1 MTGTPTVSWFRPNPG
16 SAAWIPVGDG
26 YRTVFGTG
34 NDPHAGLQGI
44 ETGSLLE
51 AVTTVLHVAR
61 LAGTFDSAP
70 G

>member
-1 MTGTPTVSWFRPNPG
+1 
-16 SAAWIPVGDG
+16 
-26 YRTVFGTG
+26 VFGTG